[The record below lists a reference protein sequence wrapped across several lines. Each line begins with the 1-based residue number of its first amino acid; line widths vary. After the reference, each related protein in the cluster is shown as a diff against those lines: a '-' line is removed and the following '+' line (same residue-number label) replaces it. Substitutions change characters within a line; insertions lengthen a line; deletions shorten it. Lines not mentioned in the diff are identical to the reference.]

1 MASRFEK
8 FSERARRALTRAQE
22 EAQRFG
28 HNYIDTEHILL
39 GLIAEE
45 DSVASKVL
53 ANLGVPPNKIRA
65 AVEFVVGRG
74 ERSAIGEVGLTPRA
88 KRVIELAVDEAR
100 RLNHSYIGTE
110 HLLLGLLRDR
120 EGAAV
125 GVLESFGVTFD
136 KAQTEINNVLSQSA
150 PQSRAVARGVGR
162 TPVLDQLGIDL
173 TNASRAGKLDPII
186 GREKEIERV
195 IQILS
200 RRTKN
205 NPALIGEPGVGKTA
219 IVEGLAHRIV
229 AGEVPET
236 LQGKRLVTLD
246 IGSLVAGTKYR
257 GEFEERLKKVIDEI
271 KSAGNCVIFVDELH
285 TIVGAGAAEGA
296 VDASNILKPSLS
308 RGELQCIGATTLDD
322 YRKYIEKDAALE
334 RRFQPVTVT
343 EPTVEQ
349 TLAILKGIKER
360 YEEHHKLVISDEA
373 LQAAVSLAAKYIP
386 DRFLPDKAIDL
397 MDEAASRVRIMRG
410 GIPIGLAEARRAL
423 ETVRRDKE
431 TAISSKEYEYA
442 AELRDREVQ
451 LVNKISTMEQKWQA
465 DQQQEKPVVKEE
477 DIAEVVSMWT
487 GVPVVRLTADETSRL
502 LQMEDALHR
511 RIVGQDEAITVVS
524 KAVRRARAGLKE
536 PRHPIGSLI
545 FLGPTGVGKTELVRA
560 LAEFMFGSEDAMIRL
575 DMSEFMEK
583 HTVARLVGAPPGYV
597 GYDEGG
603 QLTEAVRRK
612 PYCVILLDE
621 IEKAH
626 PDVFNILLQI
636 FDDGHLTDAKGRR
649 VDFRNSIVVMTS
661 NVGAKQIKGVM
672 SIGFAARSDEDKTRH
687 TEYDKMKEK
696 VLAEL
701 KTTFLPEFLNR
712 IDEVVVFHSLSKE
725 QIRQIVDLMLVQVAK
740 SVGEKNL
747 KLEIT
752 DAARDFLGEKGYDP
766 TFGARPLRRVIQ
778 SEVEDKLSEA
788 LLRSPL
794 PAGTTIRVDYNGQEI
809 EIRPMLTEEGWKQ
822 AIISLSPVAAS
833 LADNNINIE
842 YTREAKALLNELA
855 YDPTTHTI
863 RPLVE
868 VIKNEIEPKLS
879 ETSLT
884 NPMPPGETTVI
895 WGAEL
900 IRACQY
906 SKKGWEK
913 IISDQISAAK
923 SFADKNLGFEVTEAA
938 GDYLNQLAFDST
950 NHTVRSAS
958 EVIKNEIEPVLSEML
973 RSNPVPDET
982 MVKVDCN
989 EKRFLMQLILTK
1001 EGWQQIISDKVPAAK
1016 SLQDKNISFEVSE
1029 TAADHLNKLAFDPAD
1044 GMCILSEIV
1053 QSEIEDK
1060 LSGALLRGKFSSG
1073 DTLVVDCKGEEI
1085 VIQAAAGTLPGE
1097 GRYKR

>member
-53 ANLGVPPNKIRA
+53 ANMGVLPNKIRA

-125 GVLESFGVTFD
+125 GVLESFGITFD
-136 KAQTEINNVLSQSA
+136 KAQAEINSVLSQSA
-150 PQSRAVARGVGR
+150 PQPRAVARGPGR

-173 TNASRAGKLDPII
+173 TNAARAGKLDPIVN
-186 GREKEIERV
+186 RSKEIERV

-322 YRKYIEKDAALE
+322 YRKYIEKDSALE
-334 RRFQPVTVT
+334 RRFQPVTVA

-349 TLAILKGIKER
+349 TLDILRGIKAR
-360 YEEHHKLVISDEA
+360 YEEHHKLEISDES
-373 LQAAVSLAAKYIP
+373 LQAASSLAAKYIP

-397 MDEAASRVRIMRG
+397 MDEASSRVRIMRG
-410 GIPIGLAEARRAL
+410 GVPFGLTEARRAL
-423 ETVRRDKE
+423 EAVRRDKE

-451 LVNKISTMEQKWQA
+451 LVDKISVMEQKWQE
-465 DQQQEKPVVKEE
+465 DQQQEKPVVTEE

-487 GVPVVRLTADETSRL
+487 GVPVVRLTTDETSRL
-502 LQMEDALHR
+502 LQMEDALHK
-511 RIVGQDEAITVVS
+511 RIIGQDEAINVVS

-536 PRHPIGSLI
+536 PRHPIGSFI

-560 LAEFMFGSEDAMIRL
+560 LAEFMFGSEDAMVRL
-575 DMSEFMEK
+575 DMSEFMER

-661 NVGAKQIKGVM
+661 NVGAKHIKGVM
-672 SIGFAARSDEDKTRH
+672 GIGFAARTDEEKNRH
-687 TEYDKMKEK
+687 TEYEKMKEK

-712 IDEVVVFHSLSKE
+712 IDEVVVFHSLSKA
-725 QIRQIVDLMLVQVAK
+725 QIRQIVDLMLIQVAK

-778 SEVEDKLSEA
+778 NEVEDKLSE
-788 LLRSPL
+788 S
-794 PAGTTIRVDYNGQEI
+794 
-809 EIRPMLTEEGWKQ
+809 
-822 AIISLSPVAAS
+822 
-833 LADNNINIE
+833 
-842 YTREAKALLNELA
+842 
-855 YDPTTHTI
+855 
-863 RPLVE
+863 
-868 VIKNEIEPKLS
+868 
-879 ETSLT
+879 
-884 NPMPPGETTVI
+884 
-895 WGAEL
+895 
-900 IRACQY
+900 
-906 SKKGWEK
+906 
-913 IISDQISAAK
+913 
-923 SFADKNLGFEVTEAA
+923 
-938 GDYLNQLAFDST
+938 
-950 NHTVRSAS
+950 
-958 EVIKNEIEPVLSEML
+958 
-973 RSNPVPDET
+973 
-982 MVKVDCN
+982 
-989 EKRFLMQLILTK
+989 
-1001 EGWQQIISDKVPAAK
+1001 
-1016 SLQDKNISFEVSE
+1016 
-1029 TAADHLNKLAFDPAD
+1029 
-1044 GMCILSEIV
+1044 
-1053 QSEIEDK
+1053 
-1060 LSGALLRGKFSSG
+1060 LLRGEFNPG
-1073 DTLVVDCKGEEI
+1073 DTLMVDCDGEKI
-1085 VIQAAAGTLPGE
+1085 VIRAAAGALSGE
-1097 GRYKR
+1097 AAAQELN